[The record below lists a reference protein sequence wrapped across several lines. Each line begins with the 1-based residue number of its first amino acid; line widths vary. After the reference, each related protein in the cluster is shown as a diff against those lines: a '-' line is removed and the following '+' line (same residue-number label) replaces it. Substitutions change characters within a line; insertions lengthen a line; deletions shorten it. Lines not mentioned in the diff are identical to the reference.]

1 MKKAAA
7 ISLVIITVTLCAA
20 FLMHTAQ
27 KEAGKTAQGALDLV
41 KQVLH
46 ITPEVTINTYVTYQK
61 TSDIL
66 ELASINKEVDQKTH
80 HVRAD
85 FPAPKILS
93 VQQNNY
99 KVTQDDGGYWNR
111 LTQKDQELAVNGMND
126 KARAAAV
133 EMKVLEEAKASLRR
147 QLLELS
153 KKAGQEWEINFRD
166 ESPLFASPQ
175 YTDR

>member
-1 MKKAAA
+1 
-7 ISLVIITVTLCAA
+7 
-20 FLMHTAQ
+20 
-27 KEAGKTAQGALDLV
+27 
-41 KQVLH
+41 
-46 ITPEVTINTYVTYQK
+46 TPEVTINTYVTYQK

-66 ELASINKEVDQKTH
+66 ELASINKEFPIDYLYENTTLGSTKRLTLHGQYTVKAGYDLRERFTVQVDQKTH
-80 HVRAD
+80 HIRAD

-99 KVTQDDGGYWNR
+99 KVMQDDGGYWNR

-153 KKAGQEWEINFRD
+153 QKAGQEWEINFRD